1 MISAR
6 TKAALAA
13 AKAGGVRLGS
23 PYLTPG
29 DTKGARRA
37 RTKIA
42 DDFAADVMPYITR
55 AREARASPPPAAAA
69 TGPAPVCNGSSIEPG
84 KSYVA
89 LRCTRPRLEA
99 ALADGPLSAQCPH
112 GHGLVFAPGW
122 WCEACERCV
131 FPDQLRNPDDESGGD
146 DIIMTTSTPAP
157 ICRIARYRG

>member
-13 AKAGGVRLGS
+13 AKAGGVRLGN

-55 AREARASPPPAAAA
+55 AREAGCRSLGELAAALEARASPPPAAAA

-99 ALADGPLSAQCPH
+99 PSPTDRCPH
-112 GHGLVFAPGW
+112 NVRTGTSSSLPPA
-122 WCEACERCV
+122 
-131 FPDQLRNPDDESGGD
+131 GGARPASAASSP
-146 DIIMTTSTPAP
+146 ISSATPTTSRVATTS
-157 ICRIARYRG
+157 